1 MQGKKCTTGRPS
13 VCSPSTSIRPPVG
26 VQPQHQYQAAGLI
39 LAQKAAGAPAD
50 DDHRLVLLVRLHV
63 DAGAVARVV
72 ADVDLAAP
80 HGVARRI
87 AGAAVDDDAPGVHGV
102 AYGVLGV
109 AVDGDGAAAQ
119 ICAQRVAGYA
129 VNDQRLAAHAGGNE
143 PLPLTG
149 ADAALLP
156 GAAYGFVQLGE
167 GKLPRFYEVHIVP
180 LLSWLFHAY
189 FV

>member
-1 MQGKKCTTGRPS
+1 MDAH
-13 VCSPSTSIRPPVG
+13 PV
-26 VQPQHQYQAAGLI
+26 AGI
-39 LAQKAAGAPAD
+39 A
-50 DDHRLVLLVRLHV
+50 LHI
-63 DAGAVARVV
+63 
-72 ADVDLAAP
+72 DLAAP

-156 GAAYGFVQLGE
+156 SAE